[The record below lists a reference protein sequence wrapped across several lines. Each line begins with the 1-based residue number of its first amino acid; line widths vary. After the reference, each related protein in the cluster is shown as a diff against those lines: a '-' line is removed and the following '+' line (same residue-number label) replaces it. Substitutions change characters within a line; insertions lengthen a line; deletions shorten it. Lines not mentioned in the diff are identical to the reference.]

1 MSSNRICNM
10 CKREILRSEL
20 DDKLVICPFCG
31 SYMRI
36 HARNRIELLEDKGSF
51 QEWDANL
58 KLTGIVSEEG
68 YIEKLLDASKRYNL
82 NDAIVTGEMD
92 MGGSHIAIGVM
103 DSRFMMASM
112 GYLVGE
118 KVTRLFER
126 ATKNKI
132 PVIIFCCSG
141 GARMQEGIISL
152 MQMSKTAAAVK
163 KHSKEG
169 LLYIS
174 ILTNPTMGGVTASF
188 ATLADII
195 LAEKGATIGF
205 TGSRVIEQNIGV
217 KLPEEFQTA
226 EFQLQNG
233 YVDEVVS
240 RKKLKDK
247 LKLLLD
253 LHKRNITIRLKK
265 NIKNNCREN
274 FKKKVEPWE
283 KVKIARSITR
293 PTSKE
298 YIDKLFESFVELKGD
313 RVSGDDPAIIAGI
326 AKYHGLAVTVIG
338 QEKGKRTLNDALY
351 RNWGMP
357 LPCGYRKVMRLMKQ
371 AEKFGRPIICLVDTV
386 GAACGK
392 EAKKEG
398 QGSTIANLLGEVSN
412 FEVPILSIII
422 GEGCSGGALALC
434 SGDEVWMME
443 NSVYSILSPEGYAS
457 IVWRD
462 NTRAKEAANMMRLGA
477 EDLYELEVIDK
488 IIEEKEVVSSEN
500 LDSVCE
506 LLDNEIVKFLI
517 RYRNKKGKDIVE
529 KRYQRFRKY

>member
-1 MSSNRICNM
+1 MSSNMVCTM
-10 CKREILRSEL
+10 CKREIQQGEL
-20 DDKLVICPFCG
+20 DYNFETCPFCG
-31 SYMRI
+31 YYMRMS
-36 HARNRIELLEDKGSF
+36 ARNRIKLLDENASF

-58 KLTGIVSEEG
+58 KFASKVSEEG
-68 YIEKLLDASKRYNL
+68 YLEELLDVSKRYKL

-92 MGGSHIAIGVM
+92 MDDNHIAIGVM

-126 ATKNKI
+126 ATKMKVS
-132 PVIIFCCSG
+132 VIIFCCSG

-163 KHSKEG
+163 KHSKKG

-217 KLPEEFQTA
+217 KLPKEFQTA
-226 EFQLQNG
+226 EFQLMNG
-233 YVDEVVS
+233 FIDDVVS
-240 RKKLKDK
+240 RKELKNKLKI
-247 LKLLLD
+247 LLD
-253 LHKRNITIRLKK
+253 LHKKNKKISYIKRLNNSGGKK
-265 NIKNNCREN
+265 Q
-274 FKKKVEPWE
+274 KKLEPWE
-283 KVKIARSITR
+283 EVKIARSFTR
-293 PTSKE
+293 PTSKQ
-298 YIDKLFESFVELKGD
+298 YIDKLFKSFTELKGD
-313 RVSGDDPAIIAGI
+313 RVSGDDHAIIAGI
-326 AKYHGLAVTVIG
+326 AKYHGIPVTVIG
-338 QEKGKRTLNDALY
+338 QEKGKSTLNDALY

-357 LPCGYRKVMRLMKQ
+357 LPCGYRKVLRLMKQ

-386 GAACGK
+386 GAACGE
-392 EAKKEG
+392 EAEKNG
-398 QGSTIANLLGEVSN
+398 QGSIIAHLLGEVSN
-412 FEVPILSIII
+412 LGVPILSIII

-434 SGDEVWMME
+434 AGDEVWMLE
-443 NSVYSILSPEGYAS
+443 NSIYSIISPEGYAS

-462 NTRAKEAANMMRLGA
+462 NTRAKEAANKMRLSA
-477 EDLYELEVIDK
+477 EELYELEVIDK
-488 IIEEKEVVSSEN
+488 IIEEREVVSNEN
-500 LDSVCE
+500 LDLICG
-506 LLDNEIVKFLI
+506 LLDNEIIQFIIK
-517 RYRNKKGKDIVE
+517 YRNKKGKNIVD

>member
-1 MSSNRICNM
+1 MSNNRICKM
-10 CKREILRSEL
+10 CKHEILQNEL
-20 DDKLVICPFCG
+20 DNKLTICPFCG
-31 SYMRI
+31 YYMRI
-36 HARNRIELLEDKGSF
+36 HARTRIKLLEDKGSF
-51 QEWDANL
+51 REWDVNL
-58 KLTGIVSEEG
+58 KLTGIVSEES
-68 YIEKLLDASKRYNL
+68 YIEKLLDASRRYNL

-92 MGGSHIAIGVM
+92 MGGDHIAIGVM

-126 ATKNKI
+126 AIKKKI

-169 LLYIS
+169 LLFIS

-205 TGSRVIEQNIGV
+205 TGSRVIEQNIGI

-233 YVDEVVS
+233 FVDDVIS
-240 RKKLKDK
+240 RDELKDK
-247 LKLLLD
+247 LILLLD
-253 LHKRNITIRLKK
+253 LHKRNITIRYKK
-265 NIKNNCREN
+265 NIKNNSRDYI
-274 FKKKVEPWE
+274 KKKVEPWE

-313 RVSGDDPAIIAGI
+313 RVSGNDPAIIAGI

-351 RNWGMP
+351 RNWGMT

-371 AEKFGRPIICLVDTV
+371 AEKFGRPIN
-386 GAACGK
+386 A
-392 EAKKEG
+392 
-398 QGSTIANLLGEVSN
+398 
-412 FEVPILSIII
+412 
-422 GEGCSGGALALC
+422 
-434 SGDEVWMME
+434 
-443 NSVYSILSPEGYAS
+443 
-457 IVWRD
+457 
-462 NTRAKEAANMMRLGA
+462 
-477 EDLYELEVIDK
+477 
-488 IIEEKEVVSSEN
+488 
-500 LDSVCE
+500 
-506 LLDNEIVKFLI
+506 I
-517 RYRNKKGKDIVE
+517 R
-529 KRYQRFRKY
+529 